1 MTRND
6 KSATPPIDSFSLKPN
21 AEVIERVRSFLDERL
36 RPQGLDC
43 KSIYINTVNNIVD
56 LTLTYSQNLLGL
68 GLDTLE
74 WGAVQK
80 HDDWET
86 GIFSQSW
93 TFDDSLRIDHPSMAD
108 IEQMMKDLLDE
119 AKYEW
124 MF

>member
-6 KSATPPIDSFSLKPN
+6 KAASPIDSFSLKPN

-36 RPQGLDC
+36 QPQGVDC
-43 KSIYINTVNNIVD
+43 KSIYINTVSNIVD

-68 GLDTLE
+68 GVDTLE
-74 WGAVQK
+74 WGAVQA
-80 HDDWET
+80 HEEWET
-86 GIFSQSW
+86 GVFSQSW
-93 TFDDSLRIDHPSMAD
+93 TFDDSLRVDQPSMAD

-124 MF
+124 MV